1 MNLKNPLG
9 SNYTQKYITLVGFL
23 ILWSMISLFYSSVIL
38 PSPLTVSKAFVRI
51 ITAESFMQ
59 NMGLTLFRGISGYLS
74 GMFLGIFLGVIMG
87 KSPIIYNYIYP
98 VISTLQAIPRISW
111 ILLAMVWFPLD
122 SSIVIFIILI
132 TILPTITLN
141 VLEGMTTVS
150 KELLE
155 MGRIFK
161 VGSGSLLR
169 DIYLPSITPFILSAA
184 KISSGITWKS
194 ILMAELLTVNSG
206 IGYEMAYSR
215 AALATDEI
223 IAYTLIILIIA
234 HIHQRILKQ
243 IPVTPRDKG
252 TF

>member
-1 MNLKNPLG
+1 MKLKNPYQ
-9 SNYTQKYITLVGFL
+9 SNHPQKYITFIGFL
-23 ILWSMISLFYSSVIL
+23 ILWSIISLFYSSVIL
-38 PSPLTVSKAFVRI
+38 PSPLTVSKAFARI
-51 ITAESFMQ
+51 ITAETFTQ
-59 NMGLTLFRGISGYLS
+59 NMGLTLFRGVGGYLS
-74 GMFLGIFLGVIMG
+74 GMVSGIILGILMG
-87 KSPIIYNYIYP
+87 KSTLAHNYLHP

-111 ILLAMVWFPLD
+111 ILLAMVWFPLN
-122 SSIVIFIILI
+122 SGIVIFIILI

-155 MGRIFK
+155 MGKVFN

-169 DIYLPSITPFILSAA
+169 DIYLPSIAPFILSAA

-223 IAYTLIILIIA
+223 IAYTVIILIIA
-234 HIHQRILKQ
+234 HIHQRLLKR
-243 IPVTPRDKG
+243 IPIMVINSPS
-252 TF
+252 